1 MTATAQTI
9 ENIAVTGGL
18 KGIDIANM
26 AHVNKATVSRWK
38 SGKAVP
44 SSDVQL
50 VISDLKYVIDSLA
63 DFYQPDEIRQ
73 WLFSRNRQLDGERAI
88 DLIYNNRTEQVLDAI
103 QNLSSL
109 SYV

>member
-9 ENIAVTGGL
+9 ESIRATGGL

-26 AHVNKATVSRWK
+26 VHVNKATVSRWK

-44 SSDVQL
+44 GSNIQL
-50 VISDLKYVIDSLA
+50 VISDLKYVVDSLA

-73 WLFSRNRQLDGERAI
+73 WLFSRNKQLDGERAI
-88 DLIYNNRTEQVLDAI
+88 DLIYDNRTEQVLDVI
-103 QNLSSL
+103 ENLSSL
-109 SYV
+109 SYL